1 MVIRK
6 LNPHLNLNRYQYKGW
21 ISVKIAIFNDNQLG
35 LVLLDEQKIV
45 DVSAAA
51 NWDTN
56 QPDASFKYLVENFE
70 TLKPMME
77 MERKTGK
84 AFKLSEVHLKSPVP
98 ATGKIWA
105 APVNYKKHQEEMNM
119 QFNNAPLT
127 IEDLA
132 LFLKS
137 PDSLSGPMDSI
148 RLPFKDRRTDHE
160 AELGYVVGKKA
171 KNVKAEDAKDYIFGY
186 FALLDISIRGNEERT
201 WRKSF
206 DTFTPIGP
214 WIVTADEIEDPN
226 HLSIKLWVNDELR
239 QDGNT
244 KHLIYDCYKCFEVAC
259 KHMQLKPGDIIATGT
274 PEGVGPL
281 NPGDSVRI
289 EIDQIG
295 GFTVQVESAEEEK
308 SKDHDEYLYR

>member
-1 MVIRK
+1 M
-6 LNPHLNLNRYQYKGW
+6 
-21 ISVKIAIFNDNQLG
+21 KIAIFNESQLG
-35 LVLLDEQKIV
+35 MVLVEENKIV
-45 DVSAAA
+45 DVSRAA
-51 NWDTN
+51 NWDTGN
-56 QPDASFKYLVENFE
+56 PNSSFQYLVENFDE
-70 TLKPMME
+70 LKPKME
-77 MERKTGK
+77 QVAKTGESYE
-84 AFKLSEVHLKSPVP
+84 LSDVFLKSPVP

-105 APVNYKKHQEEMNM
+105 APVNYRKHQEEMNK

-127 IEDLA
+127 VEDLA

-137 PDSLSGPMDSI
+137 PDSLSGPMDPI
-148 RLPFKDRRTDHE
+148 QLPFKDRRTDHE

-226 HLSIKLWVNDELR
+226 QLSLKLWVNDELR

-259 KHMQLKPGDIIATGT
+259 NNMQLKPGDVIATGT

-281 NPGDSVRI
+281 EPGDFVRI
-289 EIDQIG
+289 EVGQVG
-295 GFTVQVESAEEEK
+295 GFTVQVEAAYEGNGIKDNEK
-308 SKDHDEYLYR
+308 YLYN

>member
-1 MVIRK
+1 M
-6 LNPHLNLNRYQYKGW
+6 
-21 ISVKIAIFNDNQLG
+21 KIAIFNDQQLG
-35 LVLLDEQKIV
+35 IVFPEENRIV
-45 DVSAAA
+45 DVSNAA
-51 NWDTN
+51 NWDSKN
-56 QPDASFKYLVENFE
+56 PEASFQNLIEMFDD
-70 TLKPMME
+70 LKPLIENEMM
-77 MERKTGK
+77 RGQ
-84 AFKLSEVHLKSPVP
+84 AYNLSDVHLRSPVP
-98 ATGKIWA
+98 RTRKIWA
-105 APVNYKKHQEEMNM
+105 APVNYKKHQEEMNK

-137 PDSLSGPMDSI
+137 PDSLSGPMDPI
-148 RLPFKDRRTDHE
+148 KLPFTNRRTDHE

-226 HLSIKLWVNDELR
+226 HLSMKLWVNDELR

-259 KHMQLKPGDIIATGT
+259 NNMQLNPGDIIATGT

-281 NPGDSVRI
+281 MPGDTVKI
-289 EIDQIG
+289 EIEKIG
-295 GFTVQVESAEEEK
+295 GFTVKVEAADQEK
-308 SKDHDEYLYR
+308 SENPKQHTIKK